1 MKGNVM
7 RANYFPLRS
16 RFFAFTLAL
25 SLTAAAVARAHSNNR
40 DIEHGKAKIQRQ
52 RQTSSVFE
60 FHSGFWINLHDFLYH
75 QARIRARQSAGSSGK
90 AAGTSPGMADTG
102 SLTPEQ
108 QRTWTSVLD
117 YYRDKWAERDL
128 LFDEEMVR
136 VKNRLVESEAA
147 TALKGSEL
155 QPELVAALERAA
167 PIYRARWWAE
177 QDRANRLWIE
187 AVTPLLD
194 RFGGTLIRQLTAAY
208 GSKWPG
214 PRIRVD
220 VVKYA
225 SWAGAYTTLD
235 PVHITISSTD
245 PRTQGLVAL
254 ETLFHESSHAMVGRS
269 VGRVSEA
276 LAREGRA
283 QNKSIPNDLWHAV
296 IFYTTGEIVRR
307 TLAKNGVADYSPYAY
322 RNGLYARA
330 PLWQKYQRAFEQYW
344 QPYLDGKTD
353 FNGAIANLVSAL

>member
-1 MKGNVM
+1 M
-7 RANYFPLRS
+7 RTDHFRLRS
-16 RFFAFTLAL
+16 RFFAFTLVL
-25 SLTAAAVARAHSNNR
+25 SLTAGAIARGHSNDH
-40 DIEHGKAKIQRQ
+40 DIKSGKGKVQRQ
-52 RQTSSVFE
+52 RETSSVFE

-75 QARIRARQSAGSSGK
+75 QARISARQLAGGSDK
-90 AAGTSPGMADTG
+90 AAGTAPGLADTG

-117 YYRDKWAERDL
+117 YYRKTWIGRDL

-147 TALKGSEL
+147 ADLKRSEL

-177 QDRANRLWIE
+177 QDRANHSWIG
-187 AVTPLLD
+187 AVTPLVN
-194 RFGGTLIRQLTAAY
+194 RFGDTLVGQLTTAY
-208 GSKWPG
+208 RAKWPG

-235 PVHITISSTD
+235 PVHITVSSTD

-254 ETLFHESSHAMVGRS
+254 ETLFHEASHAMVGRS
-269 VGRVSEA
+269 FGAVSEG

-283 QNKSIPNDLWHAV
+283 QNKTIPNDLWHAI

-307 TLAKNGVADYSPYAY
+307 TLAKNGAADYSPYAY

-330 PLWQKYQRAFEQYW
+330 PSWQKYRSALEQHW